1 MLPALPVAIAIVV
14 AVLLLMLVELQLSV
28 LNERALRRDGAFEPP
43 GDVYPLMR
51 IAYPAAFVLIG
62 LEALRHDQL
71 RSDLV
76 LLGVLLFGLA
86 KALKFWAIAQ
96 LGRLWSFRVLVL
108 PDRPLVATGPYRYVR
123 HPNYLAV
130 LGEIASVA
138 LALQAP
144 VAGAIALAGFGWLVR
159 RRVLVEERALGLRPP
174 HATGRRG
181 GAS

>member
-1 MLPALPVAIAIVV
+1 MLPALPAAAAVVV

-28 LNERALRRDGAFEPP
+28 FNERALRRAGAVEPS
-43 GDVYPLMR
+43 GDVYPVMR
-51 IAYPAAFVLIG
+51 VAYPAAFVLMGI
-62 LEALRHDQL
+62 EALRHDGL
-71 RSDLV
+71 RSDLL

-108 PDRPLVATGPYRYVR
+108 PGQPLVATGPYRHVR
-123 HPNYLAV
+123 HPNYIAV
-130 LGEIASVA
+130 LGEIVSVA

-144 VAGAIALAGFGWLVR
+144 VAGAIACAGFAWLLR
-159 RRVLVEERALGLRPP
+159 RRIVVEERALGLRPP
-174 HATGRRG
+174 HAAGGHG